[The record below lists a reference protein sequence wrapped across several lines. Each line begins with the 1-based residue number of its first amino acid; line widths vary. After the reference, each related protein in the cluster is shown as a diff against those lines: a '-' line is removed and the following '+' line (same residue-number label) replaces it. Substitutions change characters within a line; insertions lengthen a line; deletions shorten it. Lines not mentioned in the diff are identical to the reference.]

1 MPAKHASKCSS
12 SFFDPSRFLSWI
24 CIHNS
29 LCLICSLTET
39 FVLLP
44 LFIQVSSQNT
54 TQHQILSNCLA
65 LFFLY
70 SVTIGGYFLYAWSIV
85 FFWQMGFQKMSKI
98 MFLEW
103 CMYWLECQC
112 FAVYPG
118 PQAWSEL
125 WELAPHMPPDPSPV
139 STWTDLC
146 SYMLAS
152 TNQVPSFLLQ
162 NLLILL

>member
-65 LFFLY
+65 LFFTVGITGSGL
-70 SVTIGGYFLYAWSIV
+70 VAKLRPTLVIPWTIACQAPLS
-85 FFWQMGFQKMSKI
+85 MGFSRT
-98 MFLEW
+98 E
-103 CMYWLECQC
+103 YWRGLP
-112 FAVYPG
+112 F
-118 PQAWSEL
+118 
-125 WELAPHMPPDPSPV
+125 PSPEDIPNPGIE
-139 STWTDLC
+139 SGSPALQTDNI
-146 SYMLAS
+146 SS
-152 TNQVPSFLLQ
+152 ITPRNKQKHKG
-162 NLLILL
+162 